1 MQLNF
6 GFSVGRGLSRWMK
19 CALASL
25 ALVSAPVAG
34 TAQNLFAPAIIVND
48 DVITNYELG
57 QRARFMALLRA
68 PGNPEEEAREA
79 LIEDRLRAQILEE
92 FDVVVTPEQLEQG
105 MSDFAART
113 QMTTQE
119 FLGALAQGGVE
130 PETLREFVRINL
142 GWREYIRG
150 RYGEQA
156 RPSPAEIDRALAN
169 NPSSGSVSV
178 LLSEVIIPFTPDN
191 LPQVE
196 QLANEIAGL
205 NSYDAFSQAASQYSA
220 SETRN
225 SGGRLDW
232 LPINNLPEQLRPVIM
247 ELNPGETT
255 QPIPLPNAVAIFQ
268 MRGIQEIP
276 GGTPSY
282 SSIDY
287 ATYMV
292 PGGRSAEAQ
301 AAAASVLAQVD
312 RCDDFYGLPGIETP
326 GVFQRQSQA
335 PGAIPR
341 DIALELA
348 KLDQNETS
356 TALTR
361 SNGQTLVVLML
372 CGRTAAVNED
382 ATRDDIGNFLTQQRL
397 QSYADSALAQRR
409 ADALIVEK

>member
-25 ALVSAPVAG
+25 ALVSAPFAG

-150 RYGEQA
+150 RYGE
-156 RPSPAEIDRALAN
+156 RRAT
-169 NPSSGSVSV
+169 VSV
-178 LLSEVIIPFTPDN
+178 ACLEVRPELSQHPHHACV
-191 LPQVE
+191 
-196 QLANEIAGL
+196 
-205 NSYDAFSQAASQYSA
+205 
-220 SETRN
+220 
-225 SGGRLDW
+225 
-232 LPINNLPEQLRPVIM
+232 
-247 ELNPGETT
+247 
-255 QPIPLPNAVAIFQ
+255 
-268 MRGIQEIP
+268 
-276 GGTPSY
+276 
-282 SSIDY
+282 
-287 ATYMV
+287 
-292 PGGRSAEAQ
+292 
-301 AAAASVLAQVD
+301 
-312 RCDDFYGLPGIETP
+312 
-326 GVFQRQSQA
+326 
-335 PGAIPR
+335 
-341 DIALELA
+341 
-348 KLDQNETS
+348 
-356 TALTR
+356 
-361 SNGQTLVVLML
+361 
-372 CGRTAAVNED
+372 
-382 ATRDDIGNFLTQQRL
+382 
-397 QSYADSALAQRR
+397 
-409 ADALIVEK
+409 

>member
-25 ALVSAPVAG
+25 ALVSAPFAG

-156 RPSPAEIDRALAN
+156 RPSQAEIDRALAN
-169 NPSSGSVSV
+169 DPSSGSVSV
-178 LLSEVIIPFTPDN
+178 LLSEIIIPFTPDN

-232 LPINNLPEQLRPVIM
+232 LPINNLPEQLRPVII

-268 MRGIQEIP
+268 MRGIQEIA

-301 AAAASVLAQVD
+301 EAVASVLGQVD
-312 RCDDFYGLPGIETP
+312 RCDDFYGLPGIDAP

-372 CGRTAAVNED
+372 CGRTAAVNKD